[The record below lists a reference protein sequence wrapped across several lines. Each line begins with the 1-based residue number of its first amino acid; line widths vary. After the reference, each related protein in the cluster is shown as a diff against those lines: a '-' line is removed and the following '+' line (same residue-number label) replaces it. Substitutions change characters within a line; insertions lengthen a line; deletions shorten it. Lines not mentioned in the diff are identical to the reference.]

1 MVKGYVFGHLK
12 VLNLEALKIQ
22 CVAKIPSM
30 IEPARTKNTTAPFMS
45 VEGV

>member
-1 MVKGYVFGHLK
+1 MAKGYVFGHLK

-22 CVAKIPSM
+22 CAAKIPPM
-30 IEPARTKNTTAPFMS
+30 IEPARKENPTGSFMS